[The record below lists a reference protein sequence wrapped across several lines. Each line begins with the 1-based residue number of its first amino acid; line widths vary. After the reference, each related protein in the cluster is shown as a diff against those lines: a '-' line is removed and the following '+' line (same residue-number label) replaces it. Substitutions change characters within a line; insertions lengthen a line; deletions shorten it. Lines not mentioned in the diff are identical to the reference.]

1 MTSGQRVVD
10 GRFELVD
17 RLGSGGMGTVWR
29 ARDLALHREVA
40 LKEVRPAGS
49 DPAREDPEL
58 ARKMRERVLR
68 EARALAR
75 IDHPNVVRIH
85 HIIDEPDMDYPW
97 LVMELV
103 RGGSLSGRLAEGDL
117 SPAEAA
123 VVGRGVLGALR
134 AAHEAGICHR
144 DVKPANVLLRT
155 DGSPVLTDFGI
166 AAIDEASRLTMTGG
180 LAGSPEYI
188 APERLHGQE
197 GNPASDLWSLGMLL
211 YVAVEG
217 HSPMRRPST
226 AATLAAVLRAQ
237 VPPPARAGALTG
249 VLQAVLVPDPAA
261 RPTAEQLDRMLAEA
275 AIGRAT
281 VTPEPVAFPPPP
293 PVPAPPTEPQFP
305 HGTGPGFGG
314 RPTGPGLAQPTG
326 PGLGH
331 PGGAGFA
338 PQPRRSSRGLKAVLI
353 VLPVGAVALVG
364 VLLVVVFV
372 VFTEFIEGERQSPGA
387 NEGGDGP
394 LTRSAEPG
402 TASGKVNLLTPAGI
416 RKVIAEF
423 EKVTGSKQFLD
434 LKVYPEYAFAK
445 APLRG
450 NKRFYDEYEYR
461 NGRAARQ
468 REGGKIDS
476 DDGLVDLKTFKWDA
490 VPALFRSAEKRL
502 KPVKPV
508 SRYIIVDPAWTFYR
522 DKPVMMFYLSGAY
535 ESGGYI
541 AANQKAQVVY
551 RSEG

>member
-1 MTSGQRVVD
+1 MTSGQKVVD
-10 GRFELVD
+10 GRFELID

-29 ARDLALHREVA
+29 ARDMALHREVA
-40 LKEVRPAGS
+40 LKEVRPAGA
-49 DPAREDPEL
+49 DPARDDPEM
-58 ARKMRERVLR
+58 ARQMRERVLR

-85 HIIDEPDMDYPW
+85 HIVDEPDMDYPW

-197 GNPASDLWSLGMLL
+197 GDPASDLWSLGMLL

-217 HSPMRRPST
+217 HSPMRRPTT

-237 VPPPARAGALTG
+237 VPPPSRAGALTG
-249 VLQAVLVPDPAA
+249 VLQALLVPDPAA
-261 RPTAEQLDRMLAEA
+261 RPTADQLDRMLAQA
-275 AIGRAT
+275 AIGQT
-281 VTPEPVAFPPPP
+281 TPEPFAFPPAPPSEPRFPP
-293 PVPAPPTEPQFP
+293 PGPPSEPPFPLPTAP
-305 HGTGPGFGG
+305 GVGG
-314 RPTGPGLAQPTG
+314 RPTGPGLGHTTG
-326 PGLGH
+326 PGFGR
-331 PGGAGFA
+331 
-338 PQPRRSSRGLKAVLI
+338 QPKKSRRGLKIVLI
-353 VLPVGAVALVG
+353 ALPLGAVALAG
-364 VLLVVVFV
+364 VLLITVVVV
-372 VFTEFIEGERQSPGA
+372 VSQFWDATKQEIPSGSSLRPRGGEPRTGTET
-387 NEGGDGP
+387 GGK
-394 LTRSAEPG
+394 
-402 TASGKVNLLTPAGI
+402 KVNLLTPAGI
-416 RKVIAEF
+416 KQMIAAF
-423 EKVTGSKQFLD
+423 EKATGSKRFVGATIYPD
-434 LKVYPEYAFAK
+434 YAYAKV
-445 APLRG
+445 PLRA
-450 NKRFYDEYEYR
+450 NKKYYDEYEYR
-461 NGRAARQ
+461 EGQVSRQ

-476 DDGLVDLKTFKWDA
+476 EDGLVDLTTFKWDA
-490 VPALFRSAEKRL
+490 VPTLFRYAEKKL
-502 KPVKPV
+502 EAVKPV
-508 SRYIIVDPAWTFYR
+508 NRYIIVDPAWTFYG

-535 ESGGYI
+535 SSGGYI
-541 AANQKAQVVY
+541 AANQKAKVVY
-551 RSEG
+551 RSES